1 MKVTYGRDALEA
13 PESGAGVTIGTFDG
27 VHLGHRTLIAA
38 TISAARERNVPACV
52 VTWDRHP
59 FETLRPSSAP
69 PLITSPERKLEL
81 LAGTGI
87 ARVAVLPFDSEFAS
101 WPPEKFVLDVLVKG
115 LGARV
120 VIVGDGWRFGHRAAG
135 DVPLLARL
143 GREFGFDAHALD
155 LRPDAGEPVS
165 SSRVRTA
172 VAGGDLDTAHLLLG
186 RPFDIDGEVVR
197 GDARGKD
204 LGFPTANIAP
214 DPALVRPPRGV
225 YACRA
230 RFEESWFAAAVN
242 VGVNPTFGGAAP
254 VRIEAYLLGFDGDL
268 YGRTIRIEFLRR
280 LRDEHRFD
288 SADALIE
295 QMRRDVDETRAIV
308 DDPRLSDR

>member
-1 MKVTYGRDALEA
+1 VRITYGRDALEA
-13 PESGAGVTIGTFDG
+13 PANGAGVTIGTFDG

-38 TISAARERNVPACV
+38 TVSAARERNVSPCV

-59 FETLRPSSAP
+59 LTTLRPSAAP
-69 PLITSPERKLEL
+69 PLLTSPERKLEL
-81 LAGTGI
+81 LADTGI
-87 ARVAVLPFDSEFAS
+87 AWAAVLPFDSEFAS

-115 LGARV
+115 MGARV
-120 VIVGDGWRFGHRAAG
+120 VIVGEGWRFGHRAAG
-135 DVPLLARL
+135 DVPLLTRL
-143 GREFGFDAHALD
+143 GRDLGFDAHALE
-155 LRPDAGEPVS
+155 LRPDAGGPVS

-172 VAGGDLDTAHLLLG
+172 VAAGDLATANLLLG

-230 RFEESWFAAAVN
+230 RLDDSWFAAAVN
-242 VGVNPTFGGAAP
+242 VGVNPTFGGTDP
-254 VRIEAYLLGFDGDL
+254 VRIEAYLLGFDDDL
-268 YGRTIRIEFLRR
+268 YGRRLRIEFLRR
-280 LRDEHRFD
+280 LRDERRFE
-288 SADALIE
+288 SAGALID
-295 QMRRDVDETRAIV
+295 QMRRDVDDTRAVV
-308 DDPRLSDR
+308 DDNRLSDR